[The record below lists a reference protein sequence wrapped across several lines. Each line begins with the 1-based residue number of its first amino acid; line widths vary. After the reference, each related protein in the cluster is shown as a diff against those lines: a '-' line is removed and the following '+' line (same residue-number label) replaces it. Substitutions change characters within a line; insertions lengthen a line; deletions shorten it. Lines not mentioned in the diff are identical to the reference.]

1 LAELTKSES
10 KTTTHERNSAGVLSR
25 YLAAA
30 VFVRLADEGARVA
43 LVLLALDRLGSAGAG
58 GVLVAALL
66 IPHVVAA
73 PGVGLLADRIRQP
86 RWVIT
91 GAAAGFAASLAG
103 VAGCLGR
110 LPMWVSVI
118 VLLLGGCC
126 GPALTGGLTSQL
138 SALVSEGSLP
148 RAFGADSLG
157 YNISGIAGPAMA
169 ALIAG
174 LWQPTAALLGL
185 AAAAGLGAALLA
197 TLPIPLR
204 PAGVRRRSRLSGGM
218 KTIVVDPV
226 LRTVTAAS
234 SLGQLGFGAL
244 PVVAAVLASGKHQP
258 AATGWL
264 MAAVAVGG
272 LLGSL
277 LWTWRPMSPRRA
289 PSVVM
294 ISLIGSGAAL
304 AVAAGVSSLPLA
316 AVLFTASGVFIGPLT
331 GALFTTRQEHA
342 TDEVRA
348 QVFTIGAGLKTTS
361 AAAGAALG
369 GALAQ
374 LPITIQLL
382 VTAGS
387 PLLAGALGAVSLGI
401 QRERETVTR
410 GALPSCG
417 PSALTRPIG
426 RNKDC
431 NQLLSG
437 KE

>member
-1 LAELTKSES
+1 LAEVTANES

-30 VFVRLADEGARVA
+30 VLVRLADEGARVA

-73 PGVGLLADRIRQP
+73 PGVGWLADRLRQP
-86 RWVIT
+86 RWVIA
-91 GAAAGFAASLAG
+91 GAAVGFAASLAG
-103 VAGCLGR
+103 VVACLGR
-110 LPMWVSVI
+110 LPMWVSVV

-174 LWQPTAALLGL
+174 LWQSTAALLVL
-185 AAAAGLGAALLA
+185 AALAGLGAALLA
-197 TLPIPLR
+197 TLPIPFR
-204 PAGVRRRSRLSGGM
+204 PVAARRKPPLSGGM
-218 KTIVVDPV
+218 RAIVGDPV

-244 PVVAAVLASGKHQP
+244 PVVAAVLASYQHQP

-264 MAAVAVGG
+264 MTSVAAGG

-277 LWTWRPMSPRRA
+277 LWTWRPISPRRA

-331 GALFTTRQEHA
+331 GALFTTRQERA
-342 TDEVRA
+342 TDEVQA

-361 AAAGAALG
+361 AAAGAAIG
-369 GALAQ
+369 GALAH
-374 LPITIQLL
+374 LPITSQLL

-387 PLLAGALGAVSLGI
+387 PMLAGALGAGSLGI
-401 QRERETVTR
+401 TARTR
-410 GALPSCG
+410 DGDARS
-417 PSALTRPIG
+417 S
-426 RNKDC
+426 
-431 NQLLSG
+431 S
-437 KE
+437 

>member
-1 LAELTKSES
+1 VLAGATASKSTA
-10 KTTTHERNSAGVLSR
+10 TTLDRKFAGVLSR

-30 VFVRLADEGARVA
+30 VLVRLADEGARVA

-73 PGVGLLADRIRQP
+73 PGVGLLTDRIRQP
-86 RWVIT
+86 RWVVA

-103 VAGCLGR
+103 VAACLGR
-110 LPMWVSVI
+110 LPMWVSVV

-138 SALVSEGSLP
+138 SALVGGSSLP

-157 YNISGIAGPAMA
+157 YNVSGIAGPALA
-169 ALIAG
+169 AVIAG
-174 LWQPTAALLGL
+174 LWQPTAALLVL
-185 AAAAGLGAALLA
+185 AAAAGLGAVLLA
-197 TLPIPLR
+197 TLPIPFR
-204 PAGVRRRSRLSGGM
+204 TRTAQGPKPALSAGM
-218 KTIVVDPV
+218 RAIVGDPV
-226 LRTVTAAS
+226 LRAVTGAS

-244 PVVAAVLASGKHQP
+244 PVVAAALASRQHQP

-264 MAAVAVGG
+264 MTAVAVGG

-277 LWTWRPMSPRRA
+277 LWTWHPVSARRA

-304 AVAAGVSSLPLA
+304 ALAAGVSSLPLT
-316 AVLFTASGVFIGPLT
+316 AVLFATSGVFIGPFT

-369 GALAQ
+369 GALAE
-374 LPITIQLL
+374 LPVTIQLL

-387 PLLAGALGAVSLGI
+387 PMVAGALGAVGLGI
-401 QRERETVTR
+401 AGRTR
-410 GALPSCG
+410 DDEA
-417 PSALTRPIG
+417 
-426 RNKDC
+426 RN
-431 NQLLSG
+431 QSQVLA
-437 KE
+437 E